1 MTPNLNN
8 LVIETRT
15 RQRYQ
20 EAENERLA
28 RQLTRATASAQPAR
42 PGIRVF
48 VRRRLARLVPST

>member
-8 LVIETRT
+8 LVVETRT
-15 RQRYQ
+15 RERYH

-28 RQLTRATASAQPAR
+28 RQLGRATASTQPAR
-42 PGIRVF
+42 AGIRVF